1 MGEQVDRREPAMEI
15 GSPARLGLGKAYLR
29 GLLIAAGLTVIATL
43 IAGAFGLGP
52 GDWTLDTVSDA
63 GSRILYGSLFF
74 CFLLLLNDR
83 QRIKWARLGSRGV
96 QLQDRPLLRW
106 DEIQEL
112 QVVWL
117 RRRWGVPL
125 RGPAAGATHAKIRLV
140 PADAYWLAR
149 TIPKGGGWF
158 TTLARH
164 SVAAT
169 GPVLTLPITTAE
181 HARSIV
187 DLADQSA
194 DVHVRQVS
202 RGERFH
208 VDVGWPGLVRLVR
221 LVSLLVL
228 AVFAALMLAVFAAL
242 VLNVVLGSG
251 R

>member
-1 MGEQVDRREPAMEI
+1 MGEQVDHREPAMEI
-15 GSPARLGLGKAYLR
+15 GSPARLGLGEAYLR

-43 IAGAFGLGP
+43 IAGAFGRSP

-63 GSRILYGSLFF
+63 GIRMLLWSLFSWYM
-74 CFLLLLNDR
+74 LLLHDR
-83 QRIKWARLGSRGV
+83 QRINWARLGSRGV

-117 RRRWGVPL
+117 RRRWGVAL
-125 RGPAAGATHAKIRLV
+125 RGPAAGATHAKLRLV

-149 TIPKGGGWF
+149 TVPKGGGWF

-181 HARSIV
+181 HARSVV
-187 DLADQSA
+187 DLAGQSA

-208 VDVGWPGLVRLVR
+208 VDFGWPGLVR

-228 AVFAALMLAVFAAL
+228 AVFAALVLAVSAAL

>member
-1 MGEQVDRREPAMEI
+1 MGEQVDHREPAMEI

-29 GLLIAAGLTVIATL
+29 GLLIAAGIIVIVVL
-43 IAGAFGLGP
+43 IAGAFGRGP
-52 GDWTLDTVSDA
+52 GDSTFDTVSDA
-63 GSRILYGSLFF
+63 GIRTLLWSLVNW
-74 CFLLLLNDR
+74 FLLLLNDR
-83 QRIKWARLGSRGV
+83 QRINWARIGSRGV
-96 QLQDRPLLRW
+96 ELQDRPLLRW

-117 RRRWGVPL
+117 HRRWGIPL

-140 PADAYWLAR
+140 PADPNWLAR
-149 TIPKGGGWF
+149 TIPKGGGWL

-169 GPVLTLPITTAE
+169 GPVLTLPTTTAE

-187 DLADQSA
+187 DLAGQSA
-194 DVHVRQVS
+194 DVRVRQVS
-202 RGERFH
+202 RGESFW
-208 VDVGWPGLVRLVR
+208 VDVGWPG

-228 AVFAALMLAVFAAL
+228 AVFVVI
-242 VLNVVLGSG
+242 VLIVVLGSG